1 MEPVKVS
8 MPQSGTLKTGL
19 VQFGNELP
27 GIYITAEDAFALKI
41 DIDGLEA
48 EAMNLGSVDEES
60 EVDEINSARS
70 EVEWLTSELTAKL
83 DHLRRHR
90 GARSEEHTSE
100 LKSLMRISYAVF

>member
-1 MEPVKVS
+1 

-48 EAMNLGSVDEES
+48 EAMNLSSVDEES

-83 DHLRRHR
+83 DHLRRR
-90 GARSEEHTSE
+90 LRSEEHTSE
-100 LKSLMRISYAVF
+100 LQSLMRISYAGFCLKKKKK

>member
-1 MEPVKVS
+1 
-8 MPQSGTLKTGL
+8 MPQIGTLKTGL

-41 DIDGLEA
+41 DIGGLEA
-48 EAMNLGSVDEES
+48 EAMNLSSVDEES

-83 DHLRRHR
+83 DHLRRRLALTQFGSAAHLKKLR
-90 GARSEEHTSE
+90 AGAPQPLAT
-100 LKSLMRISYAVF
+100 AA